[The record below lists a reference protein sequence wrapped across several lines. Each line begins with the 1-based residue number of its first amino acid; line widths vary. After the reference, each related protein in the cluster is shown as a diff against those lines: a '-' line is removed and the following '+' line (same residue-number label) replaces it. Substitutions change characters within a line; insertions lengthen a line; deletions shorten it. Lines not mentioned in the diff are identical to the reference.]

1 MDLEELLSRL
11 SQRFQVRYPR
21 CPGCQ
26 SMLDLMD
33 ESVEIR
39 VRETGAWPPVIEAC
53 CPRCGRWSSLD
64 LVPVEE
70 GTEVC

>member
-1 MDLEELLSRL
+1 
-11 SQRFQVRYPR
+11 
-21 CPGCQ
+21 
-26 SMLDLMD
+26 MLDLMD